1 MKKKSRLK
9 NTFVTLAILLIINI
23 IASQLFIRIDFTSD
37 QKYTLT
43 DSTLDLIESIEQP
56 VLIQVFLGGELPT
69 EFKRLQTET
78 RFILEEMRMYNA
90 NIKFEFI
97 NPLDQNRDA
106 MEVASLFHKQGMPP
120 ENLKIQENGKVTE
133 RLVFPW
139 AVAKFKNNTAT
150 LSLLQ
155 KTLTQSNSELI
166 QNSIENLEYEFVNAL
181 TKISRKRSKR
191 IAVLKGQGELEDRYI
206 SDILKTLKDYYL
218 IAPFTLDS
226 LKTKPQKTVDQLKTY
241 DLIIDAKPTKP
252 FSEEKT
258 YAIDQY
264 LMSGGKAVWLV
275 EHVQVEK
282 DSLYKASKSTLAL
295 PRDLNLYTLFFK
307 YGIRIN
313 PQLVN
318 DLYSA
323 PIVLASGSGNSTQL
337 SRFPWFYDPL
347 GEPVEQHP
355 ITNHLNPV
363 KFEFANPIDILD
375 SDLSVTRL
383 LSSSELSRKVGTP
396 TDINLNTI
404 TEEPKPELYTS
415 GHFPL
420 AVLVEGEFDSAF
432 KNKLKPLQ
440 LSNSLDK
447 SPKTQQVFISD
458 GDVIKN
464 QIQNGKP
471 LELGFDRYSG
481 LTYGNKRFLT
491 NTVNYLLGD
500 KDLVATRN
508 KSIALNEM
516 DLDQLSAE
524 KQKWQVFNL
533 AAPLA
538 AVLIFGII
546 FYYWRRKTY
555 NLPQRL
561 N

>member
-1 MKKKSRLK
+1 M
-9 NTFVTLAILLIINI
+9 
-23 IASQLFIRIDFTSD
+23 
-37 QKYTLT
+37 
-43 DSTLDLIESIEQP
+43 
-56 VLIQVFLGGELPT
+56 
-69 EFKRLQTET
+69 
-78 RFILEEMRMYNA
+78 
-90 NIKFEFI
+90 
-97 NPLDQNRDA
+97 
-106 MEVASLFHKQGMPP
+106 
-120 ENLKIQENGKVTE
+120 
-133 RLVFPW
+133 
-139 AVAKFKNNTAT
+139 
-150 LSLLQ
+150 
-155 KTLTQSNSELI
+155 
-166 QNSIENLEYEFVNAL
+166 
-181 TKISRKRSKR
+181 
-191 IAVLKGQGELEDRYI
+191 
-206 SDILKTLKDYYL
+206 
-218 IAPFTLDS
+218 
-226 LKTKPQKTVDQLKTY
+226 
-241 DLIIDAKPTKP
+241 
-252 FSEEKT
+252 
-258 YAIDQY
+258 
-264 LMSGGKAVWLV
+264 
-275 EHVQVEK
+275 
-282 DSLYKASKSTLAL
+282 
-295 PRDLNLYTLFFK
+295 
-307 YGIRIN
+307 
-313 PQLVN
+313 
-318 DLYSA
+318 
-323 PIVLASGSGNSTQL
+323 ASGSGNSTQL

-355 ITNHLNPV
+355 ITNHLNSV

-396 TDINLNTI
+396 TDINLKTI

-447 SPKTQQVFISD
+447 SLKTQQVFISD

-471 LELGFDRYSG
+471 LELGIDKYSG

-491 NTVNYLLGD
+491 NTINYLLGD

-555 NLPQRL
+555 S
-561 N
+561 